1 MYSRRKKGKAKNEDE
16 STAHCVYCMQ
26 HAKGYFKG
34 VGGLDVVGIGVVG
47 GTGQGFGRRGR

>member
-26 HAKGYFKG
+26 YSKGYFKG
-34 VGGLDVVGIGVVG
+34 VGGLGKESKEKVEERMG
-47 GTGQGFGRRGR
+47 GLNKGR